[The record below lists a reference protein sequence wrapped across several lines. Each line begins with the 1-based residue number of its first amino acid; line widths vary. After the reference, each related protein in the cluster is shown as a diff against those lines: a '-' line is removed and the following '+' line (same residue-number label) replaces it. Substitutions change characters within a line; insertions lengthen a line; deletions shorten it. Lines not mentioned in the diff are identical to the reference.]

1 MIRKIFRYQWFFIIE
16 FLLINDRSE
25 DSKKIWHVSRRTFVS
40 MKGSSI
46 PVELD
51 EHTAYYNLERHSD
64 CIIVW
69 KSHMHPIIF
78 IFDSLRYENSVLL
91 QMKI

>member
-1 MIRKIFRYQWFFIIE
+1 MACVKKDFFP
-16 FLLINDRSE
+16 
-25 DSKKIWHVSRRTFVS
+25 

-46 PVELD
+46 PVELN
-51 EHTAYYNLERHSD
+51 EYAAYYNLERHSD

>member
-1 MIRKIFRYQWFFIIE
+1 
-16 FLLINDRSE
+16 
-25 DSKKIWHVSRRTFVS
+25 